1 MRFSIVPCTVPPE
14 IRARG
19 PQALEA
25 YNNALAEGQTCV
37 KRVPLMLVGQDRSG
51 KTSVKKSLKGICFNP
66 VEDSTVGIDVDTY
79 EFKVTTEIGMTG
91 EKDRGGKVDEASISF
106 EHNAARWIVDKLM
119 AKENVSEV
127 TGTGSTISEHYD
139 FEKINTLE
147 GGYLS
152 EITSYRDPSEL
163 RTNPAHTHPSHGETS
178 LPTREE
184 RNLPPTKYEEDVF
197 NRTLGK
203 VPEFED
209 IAKLIQQILQ
219 DDLEGDSEDI
229 YSITWDF
236 AGQSV
241 YYVTHPLFLTRRA
254 IYLLVYDLSRNPS
267 DKAIPMVKQG
277 VYREIKDKY
286 NLKTNLDYLE
296 FWMSSLASLVEQSN
310 RPHLSPDKE
319 VLPKNLPV
327 VFLVCTHADKP
338 YRNRNPFALAKEI
351 FGDLKTKPYGG
362 QLFDVFCVDNT
373 KSGSEFECQE
383 IMRLREKVHEVAKE
397 LPHVNEAIPI
407 KWLKY
412 ENALRV
418 IKENG
423 QKFISLATAKKI
435 ASDVCNINK
444 NNEILTLLNFLH
456 DLRVLIHFDDTP
468 ELSDLVIL
476 DTQWLIDVFK
486 SVITV
491 RPYDSKEKNFA
502 DLWLKL
508 EKEGILEE
516 KLLKHVWNSLIPQTE
531 THESLIAIMEKFSLL
546 CPWPSS
552 QDSYN
557 KHYLVPSMM
566 QTHPPKMIS
575 YLVESAQLPSL
586 FLKFDA
592 GQVPPGLFPRFV
604 VEFFLWCRKEFPP
617 LAPPQ
622 FYNNFARFFIFPNQG
637 LSIVLLC
644 LSSAIEVIVLNANS
658 EINAVDVASI
668 KAFRSQLTLLID
680 RVRNKFF
687 WVKNVACKV
696 CFLCPI
702 CSHGRVVSFC
712 TQHYEENCKQEE
724 CLHFILESDL
734 GNKTAQVF
742 CTKSATAR
750 DNRIQ
755 AEDFAPWTSP
765 SEEKVR
771 KMVSL
776 SFTLIARFILQAC
789 EGNYIVNFN
798 RNSKLNMRTF
808 SSLKKEIVIMYNNSQ
823 VWTAKLR
830 NKQVTLV
837 NQVS

>member
-1 MRFSIVPCTVPPE
+1 M
-14 IRARG
+14 
-19 PQALEA
+19 
-25 YNNALAEGQTCV
+25 
-37 KRVPLMLVGQDRSG
+37 
-51 KTSVKKSLKGICFNP
+51 
-66 VEDSTVGIDVDTY
+66 
-79 EFKVTTEIGMTG
+79 
-91 EKDRGGKVDEASISF
+91 
-106 EHNAARWIVDKLM
+106 
-119 AKENVSEV
+119 
-127 TGTGSTISEHYD
+127 
-139 FEKINTLE
+139 
-147 GGYLS
+147 
-152 EITSYRDPSEL
+152 
-163 RTNPAHTHPSHGETS
+163 
-178 LPTREE
+178 
-184 RNLPPTKYEEDVF
+184 
-197 NRTLGK
+197 
-203 VPEFED
+203 
-209 IAKLIQQILQ
+209 
-219 DDLEGDSEDI
+219 
-229 YSITWDF
+229 
-236 AGQSV
+236 
-241 YYVTHPLFLTRRA
+241 
-254 IYLLVYDLSRNPS
+254 
-267 DKAIPMVKQG
+267 
-277 VYREIKDKY
+277 
-286 NLKTNLDYLE
+286 
-296 FWMSSLASLVEQSN
+296 
-310 RPHLSPDKE
+310 
-319 VLPKNLPV
+319 
-327 VFLVCTHADKP
+327 
-338 YRNRNPFALAKEI
+338 
-351 FGDLKTKPYGG
+351 
-362 QLFDVFCVDNT
+362 
-373 KSGSEFECQE
+373 
-383 IMRLREKVHEVAKE
+383 
-397 LPHVNEAIPI
+397 
-407 KWLKY
+407 KY

-491 RPYDSKEKNFA
+491 RPYNSKEKNFA

-566 QTHPPKMIS
+566 QTHPPRMIS
-575 YLVESAQLPSL
+575 DLVESAQLPSL

-604 VEFFLWCRKEFPP
+604 LEFFLWCRKEFPP

-742 CTKSATAR
+742 CPKSATAR

-830 NKQVTLV
+830 NKQVTPRESQSSFLIAG
-837 NQVS
+837 S